1 MAEIIVTGNKF
12 HFQEKTYRCA
22 TGKGGFSSAKKEGD
36 GATPIG
42 LFSLRECWYR
52 ADRIKRP
59 KTKLPLCI
67 IAEDDGW
74 CDDPQSTEYN
84 LPVKLPYPAS
94 HEKLWRES
102 HVYDLV
108 IPIGYNDVPIVSGKG
123 SAIFMHLA
131 HDDYRPTEGCVALLQ
146 KDLLEILPRLSV
158 DTRIEIKQ
166 S

>member
-1 MAEIIVTGNKF
+1 MIIVTGNEF
-12 HFQEKTYRCA
+12 HFQHKTYRCA
-22 TGKGGFSSAKKEGD
+22 IGKGGFASDKKEGD

-52 ADRIKRP
+52 DDRLKMP
-59 KTKLPLCI
+59 TTKLPLRI
-67 IAEDDGW
+67 ISENDGW
-74 CDDPQSTEYN
+74 CDDPESAEYN
-84 LPVKLPYPAS
+84 LPIKLPYPAS

-108 IPIGYNDVPIVSGKG
+108 IPIGYNDSPIVAGKG

-131 HDDYRPTEGCVALLQ
+131 HDDYRPTEGCVALCK
-146 KDLLEILPRLSV
+146 KDFLDILPRLSV

-166 S
+166 K